1 MYHNPLLA
9 LSGAVVLTAALVFVF
24 ADGPIESA
32 EVVPP
37 PPAALLEP
45 PTTFAIA
52 MSEEAPASQE
62 LARAEE
68 TLNLRVLLRLST
80 TTTTTTTPPAPPPTT
95 SGSGSSSGS
104 GSNGSPTTTT
114 TSTPPTTIKAEFRS
128 DHEADFLGR
137 INSLRTSSGLSA
149 LTSNGALKNRARD
162 WARSMAAAGKLMHSN
177 ISDLVPP
184 WGAAAENV
192 GKGGSVGSVF
202 GAFKASGGHLDNM
215 LGNYTN
221 IGIGVWMDS
230 QGTIWTVHIFTR

>member
-68 TLNLRVLLRLST
+68 TLNLRVLLRSST
-80 TTTTTTTPPAPPPTT
+80 TTATTTTTTPPATPPTT
-95 SGSGSSSGS
+95 SGSGSGSGS
-104 GSNGSPTTTT
+104 GTSPTTTAP
-114 TSTPPTTIKAEFRS
+114 SPPTTIKAEFRS
-128 DHEADFLGR
+128 DYEADFLGR
-137 INSLRTSSGLSA
+137 INSLRSANGVPA
-149 LTSNGALKNRARD
+149 LTSNGSLKNRARD
-162 WARSMAAAGKLMHSN
+162 WARSMAAAGKLMHST

-202 GAFKASGGHLDNM
+202 GAFSGSGGHRSNM

-221 IGIGVWMDS
+221 VGIGVWIDS